1 MTKECSS
8 CDYFR
13 GYYSKTYCG
22 FYREKFGR
30 CWKHDK
36 VCDKHESCD
45 RFKTRTKKYPIKKGV
60 IINALCDAVTDINT
74 IKNILEERELQ

>member
-1 MTKECSS
+1 MAKECSS

-36 VCDKHESCD
+36 MCDKHESCD
-45 RFKTRTKKYPIKKGV
+45 QFKTRTKKYPIKKGV